1 MRRIP
6 FLMMCCLLAATGSAF
21 GADPAWEPP
30 PWGLNLEQI
39 NQLFKQHYKDGLILE
54 DKGRVEIE
62 LQYSPS
68 KSMRIPKGDVVA
80 LVSKEDP
87 SKASRLYGYA
97 FEGKVFGKVNLFK
110 DRPEV
115 FPQTVIRALQKA
127 YPQGRISPSFGKAD
141 PVAFFEYKSDQLY
154 IFTNER
160 GVYYYHF
167 QTLERLAKG
176 YQEKM
181 DAIDRKDRKEEREK
195 PVSP

>member
-1 MRRIP
+1 MRKIP
-6 FLMMCCLLAATGSAF
+6 FLMMCCLLAATGPAF

-30 PWGLNLEQI
+30 PWGLNLEQL
-39 NQLFKQHYKDGLILE
+39 NQLFKQHYKDGLIFE

-97 FEGKVFGKVNLFK
+97 FEGKVFGKVNLFR

-127 YPQGRISPSFGKAD
+127 YPQSKISPSIGKAETV
-141 PVAFFEYKSDQLY
+141 PSFEYKSDQLY

-167 QTLERLAKG
+167 LTLEKLAKG
-176 YQEKM
+176 YEKKM
-181 DAIDRKDRKEEREK
+181 DDINLKMRDEWGSKAGM
-195 PVSP
+195 P